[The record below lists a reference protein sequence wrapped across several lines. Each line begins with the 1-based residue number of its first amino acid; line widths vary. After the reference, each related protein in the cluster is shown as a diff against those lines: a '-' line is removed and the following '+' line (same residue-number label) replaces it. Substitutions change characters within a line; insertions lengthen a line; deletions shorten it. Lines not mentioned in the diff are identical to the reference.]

1 MPVTKR
7 LLTALTCL
15 WLLPASLLALNLP
28 DQCDAL
34 AAKADLKAYERCIS
48 LLEPAVQAEPDNFSL
63 VWRLA
68 RAHCNYAELAAA
80 KGADDWQTAC
90 QAHGQAALKAAQS
103 AARLK
108 PRSVEGHYWSAQAIA
123 ALSLS
128 QDSVSLIKQNLL
140 NLQRESLI
148 KAVQLNRKYADAA
161 PLQALALFYASA
173 PRIMGGSPAKA
184 EDLARE
190 ALRLSPKSPSA
201 SLTLATVLSS
211 RDKTSNQTEIKHLLL
226 SLIASQPGD
235 PNYNELLSL
244 KARKLAGQ

>member
-15 WLLPASLLALNLP
+15 WLLPSSLLALSLP

-48 LLEPAVQAEPDNFSL
+48 LLEPASQTEPDNFGL
-63 VWRLA
+63 AWRLA

-80 KGADDWQTAC
+80 RSEADWQAASLT
-90 QAHGQAALKAAQS
+90 HGRSALKAAQT

-108 PRSVEGHYWSAQAIA
+108 PRSVEGHYWTAQAIA
-123 ALSLS
+123 TLSLS
-128 QDSVSLIKQNLL
+128 QTSASLIKQNLL
-140 NLQRESLI
+140 NLQRDSLT

-161 PLQALALFYASA
+161 PLQALALFYLNA
-173 PRIMGGSPAKA
+173 PRIMGGNPAKA
-184 EDLARE
+184 EDLSRE
-190 ALRLSPKSPSA
+190 ALRLSPKNPSA
-201 SLTLATVLSS
+201 NLTLATVLSS
-211 RDKTSNQTEIKHLLL
+211 RDKTSNQTEIKQLLL
-226 SLIASQPGD
+226 PLIASQPGD

-244 KARKLAGQ
+244 KARKLAGL